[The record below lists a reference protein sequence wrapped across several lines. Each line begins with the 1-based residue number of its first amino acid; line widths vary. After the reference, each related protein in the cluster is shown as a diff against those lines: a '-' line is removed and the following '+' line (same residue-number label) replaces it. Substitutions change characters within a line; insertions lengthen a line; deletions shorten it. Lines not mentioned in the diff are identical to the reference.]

1 MRQLLYDNEKKEK
14 HVDLIMLKDFTC
26 DEKRGK
32 IAIDTLDGAEE
43 IYVPREVYAEVVAFI
58 EERRQKKRPKR
69 KTAETLQQTAQTVVD
84 QAAKPPANAIPSSL
98 DQASRVTALPQHGE
112 FAVDLPE
119 MSSLPSA
126 ASAVKG
132 FWKGGLAFPLV
143 SGLLAG
149 GVSIPLLNRLPSP
162 WSLIVGILVGVA
174 LFVKSRKGANRK

>member
-1 MRQLLYDNEKKEK
+1 MPNFCKYCGDPVSADEL
-14 HVDLIMLKDFTC
+14 FC
-26 DEKRGK
+26 DKCGKRIK
-32 IAIDTLDGAEE
+32 GAL
-43 IYVPREVYAEVVAFI
+43 PR
-58 EERRQKKRPKR
+58 P
-69 KTAETLQQTAQTVVD
+69 L
-84 QAAKPPANAIPSSL
+84 AIPSPL
-98 DQASRVTALPQHGE
+98 GLASRVTALPQPGE
-112 FAVDLPE
+112 VAVDLPE

-132 FWKGGLAFPLV
+132 FWKGGFAFPLV